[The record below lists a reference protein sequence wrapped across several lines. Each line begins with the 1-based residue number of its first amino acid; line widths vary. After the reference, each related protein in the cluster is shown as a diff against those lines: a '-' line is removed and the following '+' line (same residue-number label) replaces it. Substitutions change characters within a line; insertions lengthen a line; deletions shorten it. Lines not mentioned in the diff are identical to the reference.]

1 VIYRFQIEIVAE
13 GPRATRDDVAQMVAD
28 ELDGYEF
35 DAPDGEVTVVVTET
49 RVLP

>member
-1 VIYRFQIEIVAE
+1 MIYRFQIEIVAQ
-13 GPRATRDDVAQMVAD
+13 GPSAARDDVAQMVAD

-35 DAPDGEVTVVVTET
+35 DAPDGEGTVVVTET